1 MKHRSSEEF
10 VDSLVVRDMS
20 GRTPEFDADDIAFV
34 RDNPQ
39 ILEKLADPMEVKKRY
54 IYVLFAVALLTAA
67 IAKIVEYTG
76 IVASDPVATDLIT
89 NVMFSVSIELFGAA
103 VVAYLMELVFDRRVK
118 RNQELVQS
126 LIQEATD
133 RSG

>member
-10 VDSLVVRDMS
+10 VDSLVVSDMS

-67 IAKIVEYTG
+67 ITKIVEYTG